1 MQNINQQPVLRKKS
15 INQALIT
22 VFLLALIL
30 IVGGYFRFLNIN
42 WDESYHLHPDERYL
56 SMVLNSIRPVES
68 IKDYFNTQTS
78 SLNPNTHGYTF
89 FVYGTFPLFLI
100 RYFGEWIGQVG
111 YDPIT
116 LVGRQMSA
124 FFDLF
129 TVILVFLIG
138 YKLYNRRLGLIR
150 SSILCFCGIAHPAS
164 AFHDCGYLHQHIW
177 NADSSGSSD
186 HPEATAG

>member
-100 RYFGEWIGQVG
+100 RY
-111 YDPIT
+111 
-116 LVGRQMSA
+116 
-124 FFDLF
+124 
-129 TVILVFLIG
+129 
-138 YKLYNRRLGLIR
+138 
-150 SSILCFCGIAHPAS
+150 
-164 AFHDCGYLHQHIW
+164 
-177 NADSSGSSD
+177 
-186 HPEATAG
+186 